1 MASVRIVAS
10 PRGTAVKEGTIF
22 IRSIDLARVWAVLRE
37 TVPGSA
43 TVWVFGSR
51 AKGTARLTSDLDLA
65 LDAGR
70 PLTRRESALLQDAF
84 EESDLPYT
92 VDVVDLYTVSDTF
105 RALID
110 QDKVLLDRMGVG
122 MVEGREL
129 A

>member
-1 MASVRIVAS
+1 MKAVAS
-10 PRGTAVKEGTIF
+10 PRGTAVREGTID
-22 IRSIDLARVWAVLRE
+22 IRPVDLARVWAVLRE
-37 TVPGSA
+37 TVPDSA

-51 AKGTARLTSDLDLA
+51 AKGTARPTSDLDRA

-92 VDVVDLYTVSDTF
+92 VDVVDLHTVSDTF

-110 QDKVLLDRMGVG
+110 QDKVLLDRMEVG
-122 MVEGREL
+122 RGEGREL